1 MAEFV
6 RFVYPKIS
14 TVDVSSQTV
23 SRIYSQPKVLFVYPI
38 SSTGTNIR
46 PISTNSVNQQVDNI
60 IGTPNVIFVT
70 METPNLQQIQLFPVV
85 SRQGDVHIH
94 RDPNTG
100 QLYQMTDSIHQ
111 SITRLTS
118 ISGVSS
124 YSNAQ
129 TDNVL
134 SSFPESI
141 KRAVTR
147 IQVAPYNPIQLV
159 SLNDVSEY
167 YI

>member
-124 YSNAQ
+124 YSNARS
-129 TDNVL
+129 NEIL
-134 SSFPESI
+134 SSIPDSLKKEITNVS
-141 KRAVTR
+141 
-147 IQVAPYNPIQLV
+147 VAPYSQVQLV
-159 SLNDVSEY
+159 PLNSNSDY